1 MGILF
6 WYIFRQY
13 SRVFMLCMTAALS
26 IYLVVDFFEKLRRFL
41 REDVDLVVM
50 LTYFLYRI
58 PDIAFQLVPLAAL
71 TATILTLGFMNK
83 NLEVTAMRSC
93 GVSPYQIAS
102 PFLALGVVVSSVLF
116 SFTAVLIPISNT
128 KAEFIRKVI
137 IEKKPQAL
145 SLASDGLWLRLG
157 QDALLR
163 IDSVEKRGT
172 LLKELSLFR
181 VGPSF
186 QLEEIVEADK
196 ATFSSPVWLLNSAAR
211 RQVSPDGQ
219 VMVTRYDQLPIHLA
233 LTPEDFRTWLSRK
246 PENMTLRQ
254 LRAYIHRLERDGHSA
269 DRLSTDYWGRIAF
282 STLTVVMTIIGLAL
296 GLHRTGTRG
305 ITVAKGLGQALGI
318 GFLCWSLHSLG
329 IVLGRNGALLPIIS
343 GWIAVVMFLAVGVNM
358 FLKVR

>member
-41 REDVDLVVM
+41 REDVDLVVLLM
-50 LTYFLYRI
+50 YFLYRI

-116 SFTAVLIPISNT
+116 GFTAVLIPISNT

-157 QDALLR
+157 QDSLLR

-196 ATFSSPVWLLNSAAR
+196 GHLFQPRVAAELR
-211 RQVSPDGQ
+211 GS
-219 VMVTRYDQLPIHLA
+219 
-233 LTPEDFRTWLSRK
+233 TPSQSRW
-246 PENMTLRQ
+246 TS
-254 LRAYIHRLERDGHSA
+254 DGHPIRSTS
-269 DRLSTDYWGRIAF
+269 DSSRLDTGRF
-282 STLTVVMTIIGLAL
+282 SN
-296 GLHRTGTRG
+296 
-305 ITVAKGLGQALGI
+305 VAV
-318 GFLCWSLHSLG
+318 S
-329 IVLGRNGALLPIIS
+329 
-343 GWIAVVMFLAVGVNM
+343 
-358 FLKVR
+358 